1 MSAAPRVRT
10 VRLRSARVRLEPLHA
25 HDRDELLALNR
36 ASRAFHRG
44 WATPPTTPAQ
54 FARLLAR
61 TRLPGYAPFVVR
73 RHEDDAI
80 VGALEISQIVLGP
93 FRSAYLGY
101 EVGAPYARQG
111 YMHAGLGLAIG
122 HAFGALGLHRLEANI
137 RPENAASI
145 ALVRRL
151 GFAREGYSRR
161 YLKIGGRWRDHERW
175 ALLAEDWRTARRAW
189 HAAVR
194 ARVGRA

>member
-1 MSAAPRVRT
+1 MSTGTRT
-10 VRLRSARVRLEPLHA
+10 PRSARVRLEPVQA
-25 HDRDELLALNR
+25 RDRDELLALNR

-44 WATPPTTPAQ
+44 WASPPTTAAQ
-54 FARLLAR
+54 FARLIAR
-61 TRLPGYAPFVVR
+61 TRLPRFAPFVVR
-73 RHEDDAI
+73 RHADDAI

-101 EVGAPYARQG
+101 HVGAPHARQG
-111 YMHAGLGLAIG
+111 YMHEAIGLALG
-122 HAFGALGLHRLEANI
+122 HAFGAMGLHRVEANV
-137 RPENAASI
+137 RPENVASI

-151 GFAREGYSRR
+151 GFTREGYSRR

-175 ALLAEDWRTARRAW
+175 AMLAEDWRTHRRAW

-194 ARVGRA
+194 ARRVAA